1 MRGEDDKMSEIT
13 IIKGEEFKIAV
24 KKEIKRDDIFISE
37 YRRAAVMLDEIAG
50 RPKKKK
56 KFVHGRRVIL
66 KIILLHFAGSGEKE
80 KAV

>member
-1 MRGEDDKMSEIT
+1 MSEIT

-50 RPKKKK
+50 A
-56 KFVHGRRVIL
+56 L
-66 KIILLHFAGSGEKE
+66 KETEKE
-80 KAV
+80 KEVCSWKELPV